1 MKFRG
6 ALQILVTLSLLAITL
21 LPKLAQA
28 CSVCLGNPHSEQV
41 QGMKYALL
49 LLLVV
54 TAGTLA
60 SLAAFFIYLNR
71 RARACGAQM
80 SSFPGAPGPND
91 EDLLS

>member
-1 MKFRG
+1 MRFRG
-6 ALQILVTLSLLAITL
+6 ALQILVTLSILALTL
-21 LPKLAQA
+21 LPKLADA
-28 CSVCLGNPHSEQV
+28 CSVCLGDPQSEQV

-60 SLAAFFIYLNR
+60 SLAAFFIYLIR
-71 RARACGAQM
+71 RARACGAQP

>member
-6 ALQILVTLSLLAITL
+6 GLQILVALSLLAITL
-21 LPKLAQA
+21 LPRLAQA
-28 CSVCLGNPHSEQV
+28 CSVCLGNPQSEQV
-41 QGMKYALL
+41 QGMKYAML

-60 SLAAFFIYLNR
+60 SLAAFFICLIG
-71 RARACGAQM
+71 RARACGAQP
-80 SSFPGAPGPND
+80 SSFPDAPGPND